1 MFLEKT
7 SSLMRNL
14 RNTSVTVL
22 CIGVKFNAT
31 LILLIFHSTNKFAQL
46 FPIFFTFQSPF
57 LKHFLFHRFY
67 SFCHEINLRACHPVH
82 ELSVQ

>member
-31 LILLIFHSTNKFAQL
+31 LILLIFHSEGIKLQNS
-46 FPIFFTFQSPF
+46 I
-57 LKHFLFHRFY
+57 HFGSHSGL
-67 SFCHEINLRACHPVH
+67 EI
-82 ELSVQ
+82 LSCVTY